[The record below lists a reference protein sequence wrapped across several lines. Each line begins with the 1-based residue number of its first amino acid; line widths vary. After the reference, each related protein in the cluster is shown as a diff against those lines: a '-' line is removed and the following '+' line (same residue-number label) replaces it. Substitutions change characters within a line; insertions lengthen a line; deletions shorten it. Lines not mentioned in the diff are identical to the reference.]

1 MKDMV
6 IMQTNEFDSVRLIL
20 DLIKNKTAYEK
31 KISTLTDLINTVGEV
46 HEIAEIKRL
55 IQLKQSEI
63 EAELEM
69 VKSAKEEANVII
81 DEAYKKAATIE
92 ASALS
97 RIREQKETLDRREYE
112 LQENRKNFGE
122 RERELSLSEIKIRSE
137 LKRYESLH

>member
-1 MKDMV
+1 
-6 IMQTNEFDSVRLIL
+6 MQTNEFDSVRLIL